1 MYNTNYGQSIS
12 MGSVIITILL
22 CVVLIIAM
30 WKMFE
35 KAGEAGWKSIIPFL
49 NIYILFKITW
59 GNGLLFLLM
68 LIPFVNIVVAIITYY
83 KLAKAFGHGIGFT
96 IGLLL
101 IPWIFFLILGFGSDE
116 YFKLSNE

>member
-1 MYNTNYGQSIS
+1 MYNTNGQSIS

-49 NIYILFKITW
+49 NTYILFKITW

-96 IGLLL
+96 IGLFL

-116 YFKLSNE
+116 YCKLSNE